1 MSLPSSLTTTDP
13 IHIADSYYVYKRR
26 IEDDST
32 ALNYADLLDMLESLK
47 KLLEHIN
54 HQDKIIAD
62 YSRKVKPY
70 LSGGG
75 EANISRR
82 EVRIFPST
90 RGRESSSIWGTPRF
104 NCLPF

>member
-1 MSLPSSLTTTDP
+1 
-13 IHIADSYYVYKRR
+13 
-26 IEDDST
+26 
-32 ALNYADLLDMLESLK
+32 MLESLK

-82 EVRIFPST
+82 EVRIFSKHE
-90 RGRESSSIWGTPRF
+90 RPRVVKYLG
-104 NCLPF
+104 NPEI

>member
-1 MSLPSSLTTTDP
+1 MTLLPSSLTTTDL
-13 IHIADSYYVYKRR
+13 IRMTDSYYSYKYQ

-32 ALNYADLLDMLESLK
+32 ALNYEDLLDMLESLK

-70 LSGGG
+70 LGGGG

-82 EVRIFPST
+82 EVSKRVMFS
-90 RGRESSSIWGTPRF
+90 RHARPRVF
-104 NCLPF
+104 KSLKKPEI